1 MSKVVKG
8 AGGKSVKD
16 PKNNINVNHEV
27 QTPATVNVP
36 TPDDK

>member
-8 AGGKSVKD
+8 AGGKPGKD

-27 QTPATVNVP
+27 QTPSTVNVP
-36 TPDDK
+36 TPGNK